1 LRSVLSV
8 APVARG
14 RVSHQKRNETSFRKW
29 GWAESHLLTMIQTK
43 IQFNLKNAKEYF
55 REHLGAGDYYSEGQ
69 KIEGEWL
76 GLGAEKL
83 GLKGVVGEEAFI
95 ALCEGKHPETG
106 LRLGQRLN
114 VVRHEGDD
122 VKANRRI
129 FFDFTIAPPKSVSV
143 VALFQD
149 QRILDLHERAVRQA
163 MLELE
168 KRAETRVRK
177 SGQNGERVT
186 GNLVTA
192 CFRHETSRELDPHL
206 HTHCVVMNSTF
217 DPVENRW
224 KALHPAGMY
233 RAHRYATN
241 LYRHELAKGLRA
253 LGYEID
259 NQAKGFEIKGVPRSV
274 IDRFSKRHQQI
285 DEETRARLAKG
296 EKIENIKDL
305 RERVAHGNR
314 RRKLKD
320 STADR
325 LRSAWHD
332 EMRSEERAALR
343 ALQSVTPRPVEKANV
358 AEIVT
363 WADEHLFERRAV
375 VADHELMAAALE
387 RGRGLDFDLIA
398 LRQAIDERGYFRE
411 KGTDKLT
418 SREALGWE
426 LEVVVAAQEG
436 RCRHGGLNPEYR
448 PSPALSA
455 EQTAAVEKILRSHD
469 FITLFRGGAGTGKS
483 FTLTEIERGLS
494 EAKHP
499 VVVLAQQRQ
508 QVQDLQADGLKADTL
523 ATFLQQKQLVRGA
536 VVIVDEAGQIGAK
549 QLAQLI
555 RMVRTNNGR
564 LILSGDTRQH
574 GAVAAS
580 DALRAIE
587 KHSGLKPIVIGKI
600 RRQDPAR
607 GINVQERAFIRQ
619 YRAAVKLA
627 ASGKIAASF
636 DALDRLGCIRE
647 VRGETP
653 RETLASEYVA
663 ALERKEKV
671 LVVAQTREEV
681 RTVNEVIRAKLQ
693 EAGKLGANTMLTTY
707 QPVDLDE
714 AQKKDARFYQEGHAV
729 GFIRGYGRFARG
741 EICRVVGANER
752 GVVLEKDGVQT
763 TMSYRYAD
771 RFTVVATKEIA
782 IAPGDRLQLKF
793 NGKSLEGARLNN
805 GELVTVR
812 EIAPD
817 GSLVVEAGAEGAEA
831 RKTLAP
837 TQRVLIRGYA
847 VTSYGSQGKT
857 VDTVIVADAANRAAT
872 DAHQWYVTISRG
884 RKQVLVFT
892 PDKEALRFQVQQVGE
907 RELALD
913 LKLGQSQSVDAR
925 QSECIRRS
933 VATAER
939 IHHDD
944 TFRRM
949 TATQTNHQHLHP

>member
-1 LRSVLSV
+1 
-8 APVARG
+8 
-14 RVSHQKRNETSFRKW
+14 
-29 GWAESHLLTMIQTK
+29 
-43 IQFNLKNAKEYF
+43 
-55 REHLGAGDYYSEGQ
+55 
-69 KIEGEWL
+69 
-76 GLGAEKL
+76 
-83 GLKGVVGEEAFI
+83 
-95 ALCEGKHPETG
+95 
-106 LRLGQRLN
+106 
-114 VVRHEGDD
+114 
-122 VKANRRI
+122 
-129 FFDFTIAPPKSVSV
+129 
-143 VALFQD
+143 
-149 QRILDLHERAVRQA
+149 
-163 MLELE
+163 
-168 KRAETRVRK
+168 
-177 SGQNGERVT
+177 
-186 GNLVTA
+186 
-192 CFRHETSRELDPHL
+192 
-206 HTHCVVMNSTF
+206 
-217 DPVENRW
+217 
-224 KALHPAGMY
+224 
-233 RAHRYATN
+233 
-241 LYRHELAKGLRA
+241 
-253 LGYEID
+253 
-259 NQAKGFEIKGVPRSV
+259 
-274 IDRFSKRHQQI
+274 
-285 DEETRARLAKG
+285 
-296 EKIENIKDL
+296 
-305 RERVAHGNR
+305 
-314 RRKLKD
+314 
-320 STADR
+320 
-325 LRSAWHD
+325 
-332 EMRSEERAALR
+332 
-343 ALQSVTPRPVEKANV
+343 
-358 AEIVT
+358 
-363 WADEHLFERRAV
+363 
-375 VADHELMAAALE
+375 
-387 RGRGLDFDLIA
+387 
-398 LRQAIDERGYFRE
+398 
-411 KGTDKLT
+411 
-418 SREALGWE
+418 
-426 LEVVVAAQEG
+426 
-436 RCRHGGLNPEYR
+436 
-448 PSPALSA
+448 
-455 EQTAAVEKILRSHD
+455 
-469 FITLFRGGAGTGKS
+469 
-483 FTLTEIERGLS
+483 LS
-494 EAKHP
+494 ETKHP
-499 VVVLAQQRQ
+499 VVGLAPQRQ

-523 ATFLQQKQLVRGA
+523 AHFLQQKQLVPGA

-555 RMVRTNNGR
+555 RVVRANSGR

-627 ASGKIAASF
+627 AGGKIAASF

-647 VRGETP
+647 IGDENH
-653 RETLASEYVA
+653 REPLTAEYLA

-693 EAGKLGANTMLTTY
+693 EAGKLGASTMLTTY

-714 AQKKDARFYQEGHAV
+714 AQKKDARFYEEGHAV

-752 GVVLEKDGVQT
+752 GIVLEKDGVQT
-763 TMSYRYAD
+763 TMNYRYAD

-812 EIAPD
+812 EITPD

-837 TQRVLIRGYA
+837 TQRVLVRGYA

-857 VDTVIVADAANRAAT
+857 VDTVIVADAANRAST

-925 QSECIRRS
+925 QSEWTRRS
-933 VATAER
+933 AAAAER

-949 TATQTNHQHLHP
+949 TATQTNHQHLHL